1 MRIDLT
7 DTTFIIPVRIDSM
20 IRLENLLMSVDSIV
34 RYFRTRILILE
45 ASSYQNEI
53 IPSLIKDDTV
63 KYTFLVDKDPVFY
76 KTKYLNIL
84 AKQVDTP
91 LVCIWDAD
99 VILDHL
105 QILDAVKQLRTRTS
119 DVAYPYDG
127 NFLDTSDILREHYWL
142 HRDLDFLKKHQ
153 AKMNSLYTVEGVIGA
168 VGGAVFAQTEKY
180 LQAGMENEDFYGWG
194 LEDGERHYRWLSF
207 GYRIYRSEGC
217 LFHLSH
223 PRDQNGMFRSRIPSE
238 KAMHDM
244 NEVVNYSKEE
254 LREKFS
260 LDSR

>member
-153 AKMNSLYTVEGVIGA
+153 AKMNSLYTVEGVIG
-168 VGGAVFAQTEKY
+168 
-180 LQAGMENEDFYGWG
+180 
-194 LEDGERHYRWLSF
+194 ERHYRWLSF

-223 PRDQNGMFRSRIPSE
+223 PRDQNGMFRSRIHSE

>member
-45 ASSYQNEI
+45 TSSYQNEI

-142 HRDLDFLKKHQ
+142 HRDLDFLKKPSSKDELFVHSRGSDRRSRGSGLRPNGKNTCKRVWRMRISM
-153 AKMNSLYTVEGVIGA
+153 AGA
-168 VGGAVFAQTEKY
+168 WRTEKDITV
-180 LQAGMENEDFYGWG
+180 G
-194 LEDGERHYRWLSF
+194 
-207 GYRIYRSEGC
+207 
-217 LFHLSH
+217 
-223 PRDQNGMFRSRIPSE
+223 
-238 KAMHDM
+238 
-244 NEVVNYSKEE
+244 
-254 LREKFS
+254 
-260 LDSR
+260 

>member
-127 NFLDTSDILREHYWL
+127 NLSSLCAFVTHPDSLSWRKEIQKYGGLVPLQLMLPVSHKIIYTDFSGLSLPIPENFAEFLECRYGHEYMIPDPTFVYP
-142 HRDLDFLKKHQ
+142 
-153 AKMNSLYTVEGVIGA
+153 KMGSQPHKYRYDKLGV
-168 VGGAVFAQTEKY
+168 VYE
-180 LQAGMENEDFYGWG
+180 
-194 LEDGERHYRWLSF
+194 
-207 GYRIYRSEGC
+207 C
-217 LFHLSH
+217 
-223 PRDQNGMFRSRIPSE
+223 
-238 KAMHDM
+238 
-244 NEVVNYSKEE
+244 
-254 LREKFS
+254 
-260 LDSR
+260 

>member
-142 HRDLDFLKKHQ
+142 HRDLDFQKKIKQ
-153 AKMNSLYTVEGVIGA
+153 
-168 VGGAVFAQTEKY
+168 
-180 LQAGMENEDFYGWG
+180 
-194 LEDGERHYRWLSF
+194 R
-207 GYRIYRSEGC
+207 
-217 LFHLSH
+217 
-223 PRDQNGMFRSRIPSE
+223 
-238 KAMHDM
+238 
-244 NEVVNYSKEE
+244 
-254 LREKFS
+254 
-260 LDSR
+260 

>member
-91 LVCIWDAD
+91 LVW
-99 VILDHL
+99 L
-105 QILDAVKQLRTRTS
+105 QNCTL
-119 DVAYPYDG
+119 
-127 NFLDTSDILREHYWL
+127 NF
-142 HRDLDFLKKHQ
+142 
-153 AKMNSLYTVEGVIGA
+153 
-168 VGGAVFAQTEKY
+168 
-180 LQAGMENEDFYGWG
+180 FYF
-194 LEDGERHYRWLSF
+194 LSF
-207 GYRIYRSEGC
+207 ILQEITSS
-217 LFHLSH
+217 FLS
-223 PRDQNGMFRSRIPSE
+223 NS
-238 KAMHDM
+238 
-244 NEVVNYSKEE
+244 
-254 LREKFS
+254 
-260 LDSR
+260 

>member
-45 ASSYQNEI
+45 TSSYQNEI

-142 HRDLDFLKKHQ
+142 HRDLDF
-153 AKMNSLYTVEGVIGA
+153 
-168 VGGAVFAQTEKY
+168 
-180 LQAGMENEDFYGWG
+180 
-194 LEDGERHYRWLSF
+194 
-207 GYRIYRSEGC
+207 
-217 LFHLSH
+217 
-223 PRDQNGMFRSRIPSE
+223 
-238 KAMHDM
+238 
-244 NEVVNYSKEE
+244 
-254 LREKFS
+254 REKS
-260 LDSR
+260 LWHLQNIKNERALHKIQKVGNDMATVLISAFCSALHSNNSSAAKVMRICE

>member
-34 RYFRTRILILE
+34 RYFRTRILIME

-142 HRDLDFLKKHQ
+142 HRDLDFQQKSLWHLQNIKNERALHKIQKVGNDMATVLISAFCSALHSNNSSA
-153 AKMNSLYTVEGVIGA
+153 AKVM
-168 VGGAVFAQTEKY
+168 
-180 LQAGMENEDFYGWG
+180 
-194 LEDGERHYRWLSF
+194 
-207 GYRIYRSEGC
+207 RICE
-217 LFHLSH
+217 
-223 PRDQNGMFRSRIPSE
+223 
-238 KAMHDM
+238 
-244 NEVVNYSKEE
+244 
-254 LREKFS
+254 
-260 LDSR
+260 

>member
-142 HRDLDFLKKHQ
+142 HRDLDF
-153 AKMNSLYTVEGVIGA
+153 
-168 VGGAVFAQTEKY
+168 
-180 LQAGMENEDFYGWG
+180 
-194 LEDGERHYRWLSF
+194 
-207 GYRIYRSEGC
+207 
-217 LFHLSH
+217 
-223 PRDQNGMFRSRIPSE
+223 
-238 KAMHDM
+238 
-244 NEVVNYSKEE
+244 
-254 LREKFS
+254 REKS
-260 LDSR
+260 LWHLQNIKNERALHKIQKVGNDMATVLISAFCSALHSNNSSAAKVMRICE

>member
-45 ASSYQNEI
+45 ASSYQNET

-142 HRDLDFLKKHQ
+142 HRDLDFLKKIKQ
-153 AKMNSLYTVEGVIGA
+153 
-168 VGGAVFAQTEKY
+168 
-180 LQAGMENEDFYGWG
+180 
-194 LEDGERHYRWLSF
+194 R
-207 GYRIYRSEGC
+207 
-217 LFHLSH
+217 
-223 PRDQNGMFRSRIPSE
+223 
-238 KAMHDM
+238 
-244 NEVVNYSKEE
+244 
-254 LREKFS
+254 
-260 LDSR
+260 

>member
-84 AKQVDTP
+84 TFRLILIAIRRKIA
-91 LVCIWDAD
+91 LKKSIKNKS
-99 VILDHL
+99 VIL
-105 QILDAVKQLRTRTS
+105 ITK
-119 DVAYPYDG
+119 
-127 NFLDTSDILREHYWL
+127 
-142 HRDLDFLKKHQ
+142 
-153 AKMNSLYTVEGVIGA
+153 
-168 VGGAVFAQTEKY
+168 
-180 LQAGMENEDFYGWG
+180 
-194 LEDGERHYRWLSF
+194 
-207 GYRIYRSEGC
+207 
-217 LFHLSH
+217 
-223 PRDQNGMFRSRIPSE
+223 
-238 KAMHDM
+238 
-244 NEVVNYSKEE
+244 
-254 LREKFS
+254 
-260 LDSR
+260 

>member
-1 MRIDLT
+1 M
-7 DTTFIIPVRIDSM
+7 
-20 IRLENLLMSVDSIV
+20 
-34 RYFRTRILILE
+34 
-45 ASSYQNEI
+45 
-53 IPSLIKDDTV
+53 

-142 HRDLDFLKKHQ
+142 HRDLDFLKKIKQ
-153 AKMNSLYTVEGVIGA
+153 
-168 VGGAVFAQTEKY
+168 
-180 LQAGMENEDFYGWG
+180 
-194 LEDGERHYRWLSF
+194 R
-207 GYRIYRSEGC
+207 
-217 LFHLSH
+217 
-223 PRDQNGMFRSRIPSE
+223 
-238 KAMHDM
+238 
-244 NEVVNYSKEE
+244 
-254 LREKFS
+254 
-260 LDSR
+260 

>member
-34 RYFRTRILILE
+34 RYFRTRILIPGGLIM
-45 ASSYQNEI
+45 YQNEI

-127 NFLDTSDILREHYWL
+127 NF
-142 HRDLDFLKKHQ
+142 
-153 AKMNSLYTVEGVIGA
+153 
-168 VGGAVFAQTEKY
+168 
-180 LQAGMENEDFYGWG
+180 
-194 LEDGERHYRWLSF
+194 
-207 GYRIYRSEGC
+207 
-217 LFHLSH
+217 
-223 PRDQNGMFRSRIPSE
+223 
-238 KAMHDM
+238 
-244 NEVVNYSKEE
+244 
-254 LREKFS
+254 
-260 LDSR
+260 